1 MPSLAAAS
9 ISRAASLCEQICG
22 VLVPPPR
29 RASVGKAASAARAP
43 PTNIL
48 RSDEPQPV
56 EPLLIRQSYG
66 FDVLAHLAPKS

>member
-43 PTNIL
+43 P
-48 RSDEPQPV
+48 Q
-56 EPLLIRQSYG
+56 
-66 FDVLAHLAPKS
+66 